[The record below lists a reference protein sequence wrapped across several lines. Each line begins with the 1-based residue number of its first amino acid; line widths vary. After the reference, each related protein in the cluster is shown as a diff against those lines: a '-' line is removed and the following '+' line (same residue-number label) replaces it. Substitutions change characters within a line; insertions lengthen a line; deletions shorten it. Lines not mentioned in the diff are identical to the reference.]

1 MGVLQSWKK
10 VLCLVVGLVSLALA
24 ILLILWLVR
33 PGALLKPV
41 LENIH
46 IKGLSLSVGDIGKI
60 REGDKSARQKLVHKL
75 VTLLKND
82 VKSSG
87 LLIQV
92 KEEDIILEKHFPDE
106 EIVSGKVEVRAS
118 NVIGEGRILNSTN
131 LTSSIGDTDM
141 GLEAFL
147 QTQVEA
153 IINLKADLKV
163 KTKAIIAWEQTFP
176 MEVGTRGKVDI
187 SVMLGVSEIQLSM
200 EEGDLVVNYNT
211 RIELRGRMFDW
222 NVDAVEMNNCDLKL
236 GQLSIGS
243 ICPLVKSVFK
253 NGLQAYLDKWTSF
266 EAPRLLEKLERE
278 LNSKLGVRRSIDV
291 IDF

>member
-60 REGDKSARQKLVHKL
+60 REGDKSVRQKLVQKL

-131 LTSSIGDTDM
+131 LTSSIDDTDI
-141 GLEAFL
+141 GLEAIL

-153 IINLKADLKV
+153 VINLKADLKV

-176 MEVGTRGKVDI
+176 MEINTRGQVDI
-187 SVMLGVSEIQLSM
+187 SVMLGISEIQLAM

>member
-10 VLCLVVGLVSLALA
+10 VLCLVAGLVSLALA

-118 NVIGEGRILNSTN
+118 NVIGEGRILNSTS
-131 LTSSIGDTDM
+131 LTSSIGDTDI

-153 IINLKADLKV
+153 LINLKADLKV

>member
-1 MGVLQSWKK
+1 MGVIQSWKK

-153 IINLKADLKV
+153 VINLKADLKV

-187 SVMLGVSEIQLSM
+187 SVMLAVSEIQLAM